1 MRTRKT
7 IEINSRS
14 KVRKPSNAVGSLLP
28 PTRAKKKNPRMS
40 DVTDLY
46 DGQIRLYRTTH
57 SGDVY
62 QLRMWVSEE
71 KKYIR
76 KSLRTRDKNQAI
88 RIAEQDF
95 ILYKSR
101 LLKGEKIFS
110 VTAKDL
116 RTKYLEHIGELLD
129 GKQLSKGR
137 VTNIR
142 VYTKHYLD
150 FVGEKT
156 PVQGIKK
163 KFFRGYRA
171 FRQKELKSIKMTVV
185 RNESITIKQ
194 MYKWAIEEG
203 YVSAAEFPDFGKIV
217 VPKDDTRRDG
227 YTMDEYRQ
235 LVDVAKFW
243 YRKANKSAPNY
254 QEDVY
259 YRRSI
264 RDFIVLMSNMGFR
277 TGELHQLKYSEV
289 TTSQYAQKT
298 KSGSAPVIATVQV
311 LPETTKVRKG
321 RVVKGPRGDVFDRR
335 KTYSTFHSEE
345 DYVFSM
351 YEKRA
356 LISKKIL
363 YQYYSDLKD
372 AAKEKYEDFDTSKDI
387 YALRHLWITNQLLIG
402 QISPYKIARYAGTSL
417 QQIQNHYD
425 HVKDAQISDELLK
438 LRFKPAANEDGYV
451 DMGDKID
458 DDGK

>member
-1 MRTRKT
+1 MQSRKT
-7 IEINSRS
+7 IAFNSRS
-14 KVRKPSNAVGSLLP
+14 KVRKPSDSVGSLVP
-28 PTRAKKKNPRMS
+28 SRKAKKKNPRMS

-46 DGQIRLYRTTH
+46 DGQIRIYRTTH

-88 RIAEQDF
+88 RIAENDF
-95 ILYKSR
+95 VLYKAR
-101 LLKGEKIFS
+101 LLKGEKLFS
-110 VTAKDL
+110 VTAQDL
-116 RTKYLEHIGELLD
+116 RTKYLEHVDELEE
-129 GKQLSKGR
+129 GRQLSKGR

-171 FRQKELKSIKMTVV
+171 FRQKELKTIKMTVV

-203 YVSAAEFPDFGKIV
+203 YVAASEMPDFGKIV

-227 YTMDEYRQ
+227 YSMDEYRQ
-235 LVDVAKFW
+235 LIDVAKFW
-243 YRKANKSAPNY
+243 FRGADKTSPSYL
-254 QEDVY
+254 EDVY
-259 YRRSI
+259 YRRTV
-264 RDFIVLMSNMGFR
+264 RDFIVIMANMGFR
-277 TGELHQLKYSEV
+277 TGELHQLKFSEV
-289 TTSQYAQKT
+289 TISQYAQKT
-298 KSGSAPVIATVQV
+298 KSGSVPVIATVQV

-321 RVVKGPRGDVFDRR
+321 RVVKGPRGDVFERR
-335 KTYSTFHSEE
+335 KKYSKFHSEE

-351 YEKRA
+351 YDKKS
-356 LISKKIL
+356 LLTKKIL

-372 AAKEKYEDFDTSKDI
+372 AVKKKYPDFDTSKDI

-425 HVKDAQISDELLK
+425 HVKDALLSD
-438 LRFKPAANEDGYV
+438 N
-451 DMGDKID
+451 
-458 DDGK
+458 

>member
-116 RTKYLEHIGELLD
+116 RTKYLEHVDELLD

-227 YTMDEYRQ
+227 YTMDEYKQ

-289 TTSQYAQKT
+289 TTAQYAQKT
-298 KSGSAPVIATVQV
+298 KSGSVPVIATVQV

-335 KTYSTFHSEE
+335 KTYSKFHSEE

-351 YEKRA
+351 YDKRT

-425 HVKDAQISDELLK
+425 HVKDAQISDELLS
-438 LRFKPAANEDGYV
+438 LRFKPTSGEDGFV